1 MDQYKVAKS
10 NLRSKSKNK
19 TFTTDDQAVI
29 RKKME
34 KLSLEVEKQID
45 SKKYASKF
53 KGAGGKIY
61 KVPLITA
68 RHSDVFIK
76 FIEEPNWTV

>member
-1 MDQYKVAKS
+1 
-10 NLRSKSKNK
+10 
-19 TFTTDDQAVI
+19 
-29 RKKME
+29 ME
-34 KLSLEVEKQID
+34 KLSLDVEKQID

-68 RHSDVFIK
+68 RHSHVFIK
-76 FIEEPNWTV
+76 FIEEPGKDPIKNRPSCNNA